1 MEQSSTLS
9 QESEKI
15 MRAPLPSNETA
26 RLNALHQYK
35 VLDTS
40 AEKVFDDLTR
50 LTAHICGTPTALIS
64 LLDVNR
70 QWFKSK
76 VGFKA
81 SETPRDVA
89 FCAHAILQPDLF
101 IVRDA
106 YQDVRFANNP
116 LVTTDPK
123 IRFYAGAPLI
133 TPDGLALGAL
143 CIMDYVPRDLTE
155 QQQEA
160 LQILARQV
168 MTQLELRRNLAALE
182 GAITQ
187 QQQVEAAL
195 EQARDELE
203 IRVEERTVELRQ
215 ANEQLQSEI
224 LERQRAEEE
233 LRFLQTMTQ
242 AISESPDFHSALGVA
257 LRKVCEVTG
266 WNFGEAW
273 IPDPDGT
280 TLECSPAWYG
290 STQSL
295 EKFRR
300 LSEGKTFPS
309 AIGLPGRVWSSRH
322 PEWIQDIS
330 SVQYTVLRGVRFAVA
345 AGFKAGLGVPII
357 ASPMEDGNPEVL
369 AVLVFFMFES
379 CEEDKRLVEI
389 VSTVATQLG
398 SLIERKRVEEGLRE
412 SEERLQAILDNSTAL
427 IYAKDTQGRYILTNR
442 CYETLLHLDKN
453 KIKGKTDYDIFPYE
467 IADVYR
473 ANDQRVLEAKTSL
486 QWEEVAPHE
495 DGVHTYF
502 SIKFPLYDTAG
513 VPYAICGISTDI
525 TVRKQAE
532 EALDKSVATNRALI
546 NALPDLMF
554 RISKDGTFV
563 NFKAAKEDNLLVP
576 PSEFL
581 GKHLYEVLPQE
592 VAASTMYCVE
602 RALATGEIQI
612 FEYQLHLNNN
622 LHDYE
627 ARIVVSADDEVMAIV
642 RDITE
647 RKRAEKDIRN
657 ALEKE
662 KELGELK
669 SRFVTMTSHE
679 FRTPLTTILSS
690 AELLEDYGN
699 TWTEDKKLQHLGR
712 IQTSVKHMSQLL
724 NDVLL
729 IGKAEVGKLEFNPIE
744 LSVAQF
750 CRDLIDEMLLGT
762 TSHTI
767 TFHHLGDGT
776 NAYLDEK
783 LLRHILS
790 NLLSNAIKYSPVGG
804 TVYFDLVCEQGEA
817 TFHIQDEGI
826 GIPKADQ
833 AQLFNSFHRA
843 SNVGTIPGT
852 GLGLAIV
859 KNAVDFHGGKITV
872 ESEVGV
878 GTKFVVSLPLNKHL
892 KITNEQ
898 DSNH

>member
-1 MEQSSTLS
+1 
-9 QESEKI
+9 
-15 MRAPLPSNETA
+15 MRAPLPSNEAA
-26 RLNALHQYK
+26 RLNALHQLM
-35 VLDTS
+35 VLNTS

-50 LTAHICGTPTALIS
+50 LTAHICGTPIALIS
-64 LLDVNR
+64 LLDIDR

-81 SETPRDVA
+81 SETSRDVA
-89 FCAHAILQPDLF
+89 FCAHAILQADLF

-106 YQDVRFANNP
+106 HQDVRFANNR

-133 TPDGLALGAL
+133 TPDGLALGTL
-143 CIMDYVPRDLTE
+143 CIMDIVPRDLTE

-168 MTQLELRRNLAALE
+168 MTQLELRRNLAALK

-203 IRVEERTVELRQ
+203 IRVEERTVELRKT
-215 ANEQLQSEI
+215 NEQLQSEI
-224 LERQRAEEE
+224 VERQRAEEE
-233 LRFLQTMTQ
+233 LLILQTMTQ

-257 LRKVCEVTG
+257 LRYVCEVTG

-273 IPDPDGT
+273 IPDPNGT

-300 LSEGKTFPS
+300 LSEGKTFPP

-322 PEWIQDIS
+322 PEWIQDVS
-330 SVQYTVLRGVRFAVA
+330 SVQYSVLREVRFAIA

-357 ASPMEDGNPEVL
+357 ASPTEDGNPEVL

-379 CEEDKRLVEI
+379 REDDKRLVEI

-398 SLIERKRVEEGLRE
+398 SLIQRKRVEEALRE

-427 IYAKDTQGRYILTNR
+427 IYAKDTQGCYILTNR
-442 CYETLLHLDKN
+442 CYETLLRLDKN
-453 KIKGKTDYDIFPYE
+453 KIKGKTDYDIFPSS
-467 IADVYR
+467 IADVHR

-486 QWEEVAPHE
+486 EWEEVAPHE
-495 DGVHTYF
+495 DGVHTYL

-513 VPYAICGISTDI
+513 VTYAICGISTDI

-532 EALDKSVATNRALI
+532 EALYKSLATNRALI

-581 GKHLYEVLPQE
+581 GKKLYEVLPAE
-592 VAASTMYCVE
+592 VAEATMDCVE
-602 RALATGEIQI
+602 RALQTGDIQI
-612 FEYQLHLNNN
+612 FEYQLLLNNN
-622 LHDYE
+622 LCDYE
-627 ARIVVSADDEVMAIV
+627 ARIVVSAEDEVMAIV

-647 RKRAEKDIRN
+647 RKRAEKDICK

-662 KELGELK
+662 KELNELK
-669 SRFVTMTSHE
+669 SRFVAMTSHE
-679 FRTPLTTILSS
+679 FRTPLTTIFSS
-690 AELLEDYGN
+690 AELLEDCGSK
-699 TWTEDKKLQHLGR
+699 WTEEKKVHHLQR
-712 IQTSVKHMSQLL
+712 IQTAVKQMTQLL
-724 NDVLL
+724 NDMLL
-729 IGKAEVGKLEFNPIE
+729 IGKAEVGKLECNPVE
-744 LSVAQF
+744 LDVTQF
-750 CRDLIDEMLLGT
+750 CRDLVDEMLLST
-762 TSHTI
+762 TIHTI
-767 TFHHLGDGT
+767 TFECQGKCK

-790 NLLSNAIKYSPVGG
+790 NLLSNAIKYSPLGG
-804 TVYFDLVCEQGEA
+804 TVNFIFIYEEGLAE
-817 TFHIQDEGI
+817 FHIQDQGI
-826 GIPKADQ
+826 GIPDADQ
-833 AQLFNSFHRA
+833 SQLFDSFHRA
-843 SNVGTIPGT
+843 SNVGTISGT
-852 GLGLAIV
+852 GLGLTIV
-859 KNAVDFHGGKITV
+859 KKSVDLHGGKITV
-872 ESEVGV
+872 KSEIGV
-878 GTKFVVSLPLNKHL
+878 GTKFVVSLPLDKRA
-892 KITNEQ
+892 
-898 DSNH
+898 